1 MEGEVTGRE
10 KPGAIPSVLINAGIE
25 HVEGRGGLATGTGIY
40 FLRLLLWGIRNL
52 AEGVGECLCVLVSE
66 VNGEDMRVTERQ

>member
-1 MEGEVTGRE
+1 MLG
-10 KPGAIPSVLINAGIE
+10 LE
-25 HVEGRGGLATGTGIY
+25 HVEGRGGLATGTGIQ
-40 FLRLLLWGIRNL
+40 FVRLLSWGLRML

>member
-1 MEGEVTGRE
+1 MRLLEERSQELHPVSASMLE
-10 KPGAIPSVLINAGIE
+10 FE
-25 HVEGRGGLATGTGIY
+25 HVEGRGGLAAGTGIH
-40 FLRLLLWGIRNL
+40 FLRLLLWGIRML